1 MHNRKLTLGLVLGLV
16 TATGGFVGCS
26 SSSNSPKDSGTN
38 DGGDA
43 STTDTHGDTSSD
55 VATDGGAGDATADG
69 GSDAVTLTPLQARGQ
84 YLVNV
89 VIGCSDCHT
98 PRTAQGAPDLTK
110 YLAGNA
116 DFVTVPGVGS
126 LPSRNLTNDAT
137 GLKNRSDDEIKDMF
151 LNGKRP
157 ISSADGGAG
166 TEPLNSIMPYYVL
179 HNMTDEDANAIVAFL
194 RTVPAVKNEL
204 PRRSAAF
211 DVAKPANFLDPNVI
225 PLPLATYPERE
236 SALRGR
242 YLAAESGLCIE
253 CHTKHLDITATN
265 NDALDTTKLFAGGE
279 DYSSLFAATLKIHP
293 VSANLT
299 SDATTG
305 LASWT
310 VADIGKAL
318 HDGLDKQGMGICPPM
333 PWQAYA
339 HLTDQDAKDIA
350 NYIKSLPPVV
360 NAVADMC
367 SLPGPATD
375 GGTDGNASDGNASDG
390 NASDGSSTD
399 GSTTDGGADTG
410 TSSDA
415 SGN

>member
-1 MHNRKLTLGLVLGLV
+1 MHTRKLTLGLVLGLV

-43 STTDTHGDTSSD
+43 STTDAHGDTSGD
-55 VATDGGAGDATADG
+55 VATDGGAGDATDAPADG
-69 GSDAVTLTPLQARGQ
+69 SSDAVTLTPLQARGQ

-98 PRTAQGAPDLTK
+98 PRNAQGGPDMTK
-110 YLAGNA
+110 FLAGNP
-116 DFVTVPGVGS
+116 DFVVVPTVGS
-126 LPSRNLTNDAT
+126 LGSRNLTNDAT
-137 GLKNRSDDEIKDMF
+137 GLKNRTDDEIKDMF

-157 ISSADGGAG
+157 ISSTDGGVG
-166 TEPLNSIMPYYVL
+166 TEPLNPIMPYYVL
-179 HNMTDEDANAIVAFL
+179 HNMTDEDANAIVAYL
-194 RTVPAVKNEL
+194 RTVPGVKNEI
-204 PRRSAAF
+204 PRRAAAF
-211 DVAKPANFLDPNVI
+211 DVPKPANYLDPNLI
-225 PLPLATYPERE
+225 PLPLAAYPERE

-242 YLAAESGLCIE
+242 YLAAESGLCVE

-265 NDALDTTKLFAGGE
+265 NDAIDTSKLFAGGE

-310 VADIGKAL
+310 VADIQKAL

-350 NYIKSLPPVV
+350 NYVKSLPPVV

-367 SLPGPATD
+367 SFPAATTD
-375 GGTDGNASDGNASDG
+375 GGTDGNASDGGAD
-390 NASDGSSTD
+390 ASSTD
-399 GSTTDGGADTG
+399 GSTSDGGADTG

-415 SGN
+415 GGN